1 MIGFAKTLPLMMDTM
16 MTNMIERV
24 ARAIYEEDD
33 PWHKAWPWPD
43 LNVSQGSADVY
54 RRIAEAA
61 IKAMREPTDEMI
73 TAGFLLCDEEGTR
86 IIWTDMIDAAL
97 TPKIE
102 E

>member
-1 MIGFAKTLPLMMDTM
+1 

-24 ARAIYEEDD
+24 ARAIARANGDEFANAFKSKDR
-33 PWHKAWPWPD
+33 WIAKRGM
-43 LNVSQGSADVY
+43 SGGRFRDVNEPTQVDY
-54 RRIAEAA
+54 LDMAEAA
-61 IKAMREPTDEMI
+61 IKAMREPTDEMV

-97 TPKIE
+97 TQKIE

>member
-1 MIGFAKTLPLMMDTM
+1 M

-24 ARAIYEEDD
+24 ARAMAKREGFVWSALGDGGD
-33 PWHKAWPWPD
+33 TTRAWQHHDKAYWID
-43 LNVSQGSADVY
+43 QADT
-54 RRIAEAA
+54 A
-61 IKAMREPTDEMI
+61 INAMRYPTDEMI
-73 TAGFLLCDEEGTR
+73 AAGLHPCDEEGTR